1 MRRLEES
8 LKCIGM
14 FAKFPDPG
22 RAIAF
27 RITGIEG
34 SSPQDFVKRAHGILR
49 AIGMINPE
57 TKRTHYKQYGPDDM
71 DGCPHEILAAIAL
84 RVLHENSL
92 RILGIS
98 VEKLAS
104 DIATAEKEKQ

>member
-1 MRRLEES
+1 
-8 LKCIGM
+8 
-14 FAKFPDPG
+14 
-22 RAIAF
+22 
-27 RITGIEG
+27 
-34 SSPQDFVKRAHGILR
+34 
-49 AIGMINPE
+49 
-57 TKRTHYKQYGPDDM
+57 M